1 MHQATLATAS
11 CAPPLYSPASWPAHS
26 CLCLRCN
33 VLLIIS
39 IYVMVL
45 LLRLAKCL
53 LVCCCSSQVKVW
65 QGGELVYPG
74 QECEDLMTTQP
85 PLLVTV
91 SIHS

>member
-1 MHQATLATAS
+1 MSYLV
-11 CAPPLYSPASWPAHS
+11 Y
-26 CLCLRCN
+26 
-33 VLLIIS
+33 
-39 IYVMVL
+39 VL
-45 LLRLAKCL
+45 LLNLAEYL

-74 QECEDLMTTQP
+74 QECEDLLTTQP